1 MQKKFLGERLL
12 ESGLVRERQLAEAL
26 HAQHTT
32 GEQLGQI
39 LVRLGHVTEE
49 DLMRLLCEDAGVPFV
64 RLEGIEPDPEALS
77 AVPEPFARSIP
88 LLPLSLDDGLLT
100 AALADPFDVNAL
112 LSLERVAG
120 RKVTAVGAPRTL
132 IESFIDHAYRR
143 LPRTGVRPQ
152 AGASPAAGAGSP
164 PRPPAAPA
172 APAPAAAARVE
183 EGDAGATAAEVV
195 DEIFR
200 QAVHLGATDIHL
212 EPTPQGVRVRY
223 RLDGILRDG
232 PLHPRSYQSPM
243 ITRIKVLAG
252 LNIAES
258 RMPQDGRLRA
268 RALDRE
274 VDLRVST
281 FPTIHGEDLV
291 LRVLDRS
298 RVSLRLESLGLAPAD
313 LDVARE
319 ILARPWGLVLI
330 TGPTGSG
337 KTTTLYSALSEMNN
351 GERCILTLEDPVE
364 YEIEGIRQAQV
375 NARAGLTFATGLRS
389 MLRHDPDVILV
400 GEIRDL
406 ETAQIALNA
415 AMTGHVVL
423 STIHTNTAAG
433 AIPRLLEMGTE
444 PFALASSLQLAVAQ
458 RLVRLLCP
466 ECRQPTEVPIAVRR
480 RFALGESNVYRGTGC
495 PSCRQT
501 GYRGR
506 AAIFELLPVNETISA
521 AIHAGGSAE
530 AIQGLANRPTL
541 LEAGLARVRS
551 GETSLEELLRVVSI

>member
-1 MQKKFLGERLL
+1 
-12 ESGLVRERQLAEAL
+12 V
-26 HAQHTT
+26 TT
-32 GEQLGQI
+32 
-39 LVRLGHVTEE
+39 
-49 DLMRLLCEDAGVPFV
+49 
-64 RLEGIEPDPEALS
+64 
-77 AVPEPFARSIP
+77 
-88 LLPLSLDDGLLT
+88 
-100 AALADPFDVNAL
+100 
-112 LSLERVAG
+112 
-120 RKVTAVGAPRTL
+120 VGAPRSR
-132 IESFIDHAYRR
+132 IQAAIDRAYHA
-143 LPRTGVRPQ
+143 LPQAGVRPR
-152 AGASPAAGAGSP
+152 PADSATHSTAT
-164 PRPPAAPA
+164 PR
-172 APAPAAAARVE
+172 RRIDDL
-183 EGDAGATAAEVV
+183 DAGGTAAEVV

-200 QAVHLGATDIHL
+200 QAVVLGATDIHL
-212 EPTPQGVRVRY
+212 EPTADDVRTRF
-223 RLDGILRDG
+223 RLDGILREG
-232 PLHPRSYQSPM
+232 PTHPKSYQSPM
-243 ITRIKVLAG
+243 VTRIKVLAG

-258 RMPQDGRLRA
+258 RMPQDGRLRVQA
-268 RALDRE
+268 AGRE

-281 FPTIHGEDLV
+281 FPTLHGEDLV

-298 RVSLRLESLGLAPAD
+298 RASLQLESLGLSPSD
-313 LDVARE
+313 LDLCRG
-319 ILARPWGLVLI
+319 ILGRPWGLILI

-351 GERCILTLEDPVE
+351 GEKCILTLEDPVE
-364 YEIEGIRQAQV
+364 YEIEGIRQSQV
-375 NARAGLTFATGLRS
+375 NPRTGLTFANGLRS

-415 AMTGHVVL
+415 AMTGHMVL

-466 ECRQPTEVPIAVRR
+466 DCRQPGDVPPAVRR
-480 RFALGESNVYRGTGC
+480 RLSLGELPIYHAVGC
-495 PSCRQT
+495 PACRQT

-506 AAIFELLPVNETISA
+506 AAVFEFLPIDDAIAA

-530 AIQGLANRPTL
+530 QVQGLSNRPTL

>member
-26 HAQHTT
+26 HAQQTT

-39 LVRLGHVTEE
+39 LVRLGHVTED
-49 DLMRLLCEDAGVPFV
+49 DLIRLLCEDAGIPFV
-64 RLEGIEPDPEALS
+64 RLEAIEPDPVALAAIPEAL
-77 AVPEPFARSIP
+77 ARSIP
-88 LLPLSLDDGLLT
+88 LLPLSLDDGVLT

-112 LSLERVAG
+112 HSIERVAG
-120 RKVTAVGAPRTL
+120 RRVTAVGAPRSRIGTAV
-132 IESFIDHAYRR
+132 DHAYRN
-143 LPRTGVRPQ
+143 LPQPGVRP
-152 AGASPAAGAGSP
+152 ASTSP
-164 PRPPAAPA
+164 RAAAPA
-172 APAPAAAARVE
+172 AAPAGAQRVE
-183 EGDAGATAAEVV
+183 EVDAGGTAAEVV

-200 QAVHLGATDIHL
+200 QAVSLGATDIHI

-232 PLHPRSYQSPM
+232 PVHPKSYQSPM

-252 LNIAES
+252 MNIAES

-268 RALDRE
+268 RAHDRD
-274 VDLRVST
+274 VDLRIST
-281 FPTIHGEDLV
+281 FPTIHGEDVV
-291 LRVLDRS
+291 LRVLDRT
-298 RVSLRLESLGLAPAD
+298 RVSLRLESLGLPPAD
-313 LDVARE
+313 LDLSRE
-319 ILARPWGLVLI
+319 ILGRPWGLILI

-337 KTTTLYSALSEMNN
+337 KTTTLYSALSEMND
-351 GERCILTLEDPVE
+351 GARCILTLEDPVE

-375 NARAGLTFATGLRS
+375 NARAGLTFANGLRS

-415 AMTGHVVL
+415 AMTGHMVL
-423 STIHTNTAAG
+423 STIHTNSAAG

-444 PFALASSLQLAVAQ
+444 PFALASSLQLAMAQ

-466 ECRQPTEVPIAVRR
+466 ECRQPADVPPAVRR
-480 RFALGESNVYRGTGC
+480 RFSLGEGPVYRGAGC

-506 AAIFELLPVNETISA
+506 VAIFELLPVDEAIAA